1 MIELLKEKLKIIW
14 IVLRYYPNKTG
25 LLKSTSCEYCGN
37 SFMLVIEDT
46 EVHEERDGMKVF
58 SNSYQCAKCGAVGT
72 VVQAWSKDNEK
83 I

>member
-1 MIELLKEKLKIIW
+1 MIELLKEKLKLIW
-14 IVLRYYPNKTG
+14 IVFRYYPNKTG

-46 EVHEERDGMKVF
+46 EVHEERDGMKIF
-58 SNSYQCAKCGAVGT
+58 NISYQCAKCGAVGT
-72 VVQAWSKDNEK
+72 VVQAWSKNNEK

>member
-46 EVHEERDGMKVF
+46 EVHKECDGMKIF

>member
-1 MIELLKEKLKIIW
+1 MIELLKEKLKMIW

-72 VVQAWSKDNEK
+72 VVQVWSKDNEK